1 MKRRIQGMAAAA
13 LMVLAVVFIPECGVN
28 VFAEETAENKSAQ
41 ELAADSTQLAQDAQ
55 AAADE
60 FAVQAQAA
68 QQELAAA
75 MNEAQQL
82 TNAAAT
88 QEEIEAAAA
97 SAVRYLEAK
106 AAAEELTEKAEQAA
120 DNAEHAKNVAQIHA
134 EDAAKAVPVSP
145 DPSVDP
151 SVAVMALPELPT
163 MLAQPVQPE
172 VLPTQASFFPYVAT
186 PEEIRMLAS
195 LIYCEAGN
203 QPYEGKVAVAS
214 VVLNRMRSGK
224 YANDMRSVIYQRWQF
239 TPATTGWLD
248 SVIASG
254 KASEECYRA
263 AQDALA
269 GVQPVGDAVHFMR
282 KELHGGIRIADHCFW
297 GSI

>member
-1 MKRRIQGMAAAA
+1 MKRRIQRMAAAA
-13 LMVLAVVFIPECGVN
+13 VVMLAVVLIPECGVS
-28 VFAEETAENKSAQ
+28 VFAEETAENMNAQ
-41 ELAADSTQLAQDAQ
+41 ELAVNSAQLAQDAQ
-55 AAADE
+55 EAANL

-68 QQELAAA
+68 QQEL
-75 MNEAQQL
+75 E
-82 TNAAAT
+82 
-88 QEEIEAAAA
+88 

-106 AAAEELTEKAEQAA
+106 AAAEELTVKAEVAQ

-134 EDAAKAVPVSP
+134 EDAAKALPVSA
-145 DPSVDP
+145 DA
-151 SVAVMALPELPT
+151 SVAVPALPELPT

-172 VLPTQASFFPYVAT
+172 VLPVQASFFPYVAT

-214 VVLNRMRSGK
+214 VVLNRMRSSK
-224 YANDMRSVIYQRWQF
+224 YSNDMRSVIYQRWQF

-254 KASEECYRA
+254 KADEECYRA

-282 KELHGGIRIADHCFW
+282 KELHGGLRIADHCFW
-297 GSI
+297 GNI

>member
-1 MKRRIQGMAAAA
+1 MKRRIQRMAAAA
-13 LMVLAVVFIPECGVN
+13 VMMLAVVLIPECGVS
-28 VFAEETAENKSAQ
+28 VFAEETAENMNAQ
-41 ELAADSTQLAQDAQ
+41 ELAVNSAQLAQDAQ
-55 AAADE
+55 AAANE

-68 QQELAAA
+68 QQELEAARNEAA
-75 MNEAQQL
+75 ML
-82 TNAAAT
+82 TSAAAT

-106 AAAEELTEKAEQAA
+106 AAAEELTVKAEVAQ

-134 EDAAKAVPVSP
+134 EDAAKALPVR
-145 DPSVDP
+145 VDA
-151 SVAVMALPELPT
+151 SVAVPALPELPT

-172 VLPTQASFFPYVAT
+172 VLPVQASFFPYVAT

-214 VVLNRMRSGK
+214 VVLNRMRSSK
-224 YANDMRSVIYQRWQF
+224 YSNDMRSVIYQRWQF

-254 KASEECYRA
+254 KADEECYRA

-282 KELHGGIRIADHCFW
+282 KELHGGLRIADHCFW
-297 GSI
+297 GNI